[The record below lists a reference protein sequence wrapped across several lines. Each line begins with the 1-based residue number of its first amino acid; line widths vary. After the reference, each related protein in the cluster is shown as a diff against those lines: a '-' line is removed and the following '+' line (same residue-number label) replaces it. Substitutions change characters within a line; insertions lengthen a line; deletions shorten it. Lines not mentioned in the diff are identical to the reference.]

1 MVSMDWTDNFGD
13 LTDLPSDLRRTL
25 IDQASIVRLPS
36 GTTIFTPGQPA
47 DNFLLLAQGAVRV
60 FQQSETGR
68 EIFLYRVDAGET
80 CILTTACMIAGEQYS
95 AQGVTETDIE
105 AILISKQAFDNLL
118 TESLDFRM
126 MIFGTHSRRITTLFR
141 LIDDIVF
148 RRLDQRLAGRLLDLA
163 GADDVARTTHHM
175 LAVDLGTAREVVT
188 RTLAEFQRRGWI
200 EQSRGEVR
208 VISVEGLRRIA
219 A

>member
-1 MVSMDWTDNFGD
+1 MDWTDNFED

-25 IDQASIVRLPS
+25 VDQASIVRLPS

-47 DNFLLLAQGAVRV
+47 DSFLLLAQGAVRV
-60 FQQSETGR
+60 FQQSDTGR
-68 EIFLYRVDAGET
+68 EIFLYRVEAGET
-80 CILTTACMIAGEQYS
+80 CILTTACMIAGEEYS

-105 AILISKQAFDNLL
+105 AILIPKQAFDNLL
-118 TESLDFRM
+118 TYSLDFRT

-163 GADDVARTTHHM
+163 EADDVARTTHQM

>member
-1 MVSMDWTDNFGD
+1 MDWTDNFGD